1 MNKFFSRGI
10 AAIANLFAPA
20 FGRIRVDYS
29 EFAKPEA
36 EATAEAPKK
45 RGGHS
50 GAKLER
56 KAAKG
61 RVGMATL
68 R

>member
-29 EFAKPEA
+29 EFAKSEA
-36 EATAEAPKK
+36 EATTETTK
-45 RGGHS
+45 RSGGYS